1 MEHLFAL
8 IAFVTLVYCLFSAKL
23 GQFAITMPMF
33 FLVFGSALAFS
44 GAVFEGE
51 DATVFH
57 SLAEITLALL
67 LFADATGLHGDTV
80 RKIQARTARMLLIG
94 LPLAIV
100 FGALINLAILPD
112 LPLWSAF
119 LLAALLAPTDAAL
132 GQSIQT
138 NERIPQ
144 ALRDAMNAESGLN
157 DGLALPFVIFF
168 AGLAASH
175 SEGGESSRLMV
186 LVASQVGIG
195 AAVGFVLG
203 ALAGKTRNYIMANQ
217 LMDHGLTKVSALLVV
232 AFVYFAAEHAGG
244 NSFVAVFVA
253 GVAYTN
259 FSNSPVTHARNFLEG
274 DGQLFAMISFLFIG
288 MAFVPDAIKSLTA
301 GGLLVIALSLLVVRP
316 LAIYLSLLTTKTT
329 KNERFFYGWF
339 GPRGLAT
346 ALFAV
351 FVTQDFDNIPG
362 IDTILAIAFTTVF
375 VSAMVHGVTAK
386 FATQLFKL
394 DRMD

>member
-8 IAFVTLVYCLFSAKL
+8 IAFVTLVYCLFSAKI

-33 FLVFGSALAFS
+33 FLLFGGTLAFG
-44 GAVFEGE
+44 GAAFEIE
-51 DATVFH
+51 TTKVFH
-57 SLAEITLALL
+57 GLAEITLALL
-67 LFADATGLHGDTV
+67 LFADATNLHGDTV

-100 FGALINLAILPD
+100 IGALINLAILPD

-119 LLAALLAPTDAAL
+119 LLATLLAPTDAAL

-144 ALRDAMNAESGLN
+144 VFRDAMNAESGLN

-168 AGLAASH
+168 AGLAASQA
-175 SEGGESSRLMV
+175 GQDQGSRLMG

-195 AAVGFVLG
+195 AVAGLVLG
-203 ALAGKTRNYIMANQ
+203 ALAGKVRNIVLAKE
-217 LMDHGLTKVSALLVV
+217 LMDHALSKVSALLLV
-232 AFVYFAAEHAGG
+232 AFVYFAAEQAGG
-244 NSFVAVFVA
+244 NAFVAVFVA
-253 GVAYTN
+253 GVTYAN
-259 FSNSPVTHARNFLEG
+259 FSDGPVKHARNFLEG

-288 MAFVPDAIKSLTA
+288 MAFVPDALQSLTA
-301 GGLLVIALSLLVVRP
+301 SGLLVVVLSLLVVRP
-316 LAIYLSLLTTKTT
+316 LAIYGSLLGTQTAR
-329 KNERFFYGWF
+329 NERLFYGWF

-351 FVTQDFDNIPG
+351 FVIQDFESIPG
-362 IDTILAIAFTTVF
+362 VDIILAISFSAVF
-375 VSAMVHGVTAK
+375 VSAVAHGVTAK
-386 FATQLFKL
+386 FASQLFGL
-394 DRMD
+394 DRNG